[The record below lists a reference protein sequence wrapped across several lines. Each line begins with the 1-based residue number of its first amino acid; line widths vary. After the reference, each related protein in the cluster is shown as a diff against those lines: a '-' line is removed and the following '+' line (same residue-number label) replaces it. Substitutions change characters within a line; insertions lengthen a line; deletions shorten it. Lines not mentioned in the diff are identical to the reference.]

1 MLVKIKSTWIYSCHH
16 IGLRNLCKTVVV
28 SLMLSM
34 VQCACNALMAIC
46 WARVCKLSYWRVCD
60 LDYVLGIGDD
70 LYKTLGLHWYLEA
83 IICNFYAYYFVNSN
97 NIYARELAVSNRSS
111 VLLKFLIIQQV
122 ESYIQVAHLKFQ
134 LRQRQYFQSQFTN
147 VEYMILN
154 MLLWTLIRTFVGCK
168 KTSFLEGTGSFSML
182 LSIWNTE
189 RQSTFF
195 WK

>member
-1 MLVKIKSTWIYSCHH
+1 MYFNDAEAV
-16 IGLRNLCKTVVV
+16 IGRRFLLNSFQNMNAGFLFINRTV
-28 SLMLSM
+28 
-34 VQCACNALMAIC
+34 
-46 WARVCKLSYWRVCD
+46 
-60 LDYVLGIGDD
+60 
-70 LYKTLGLHWYLEA
+70 TA

-154 MLLWTLIRTFVGCK
+154 MLL
-168 KTSFLEGTGSFSML
+168 
-182 LSIWNTE
+182 
-189 RQSTFF
+189 
-195 WK
+195 